1 MLLQWIF
8 FISLLLSYLTS
19 DKLMGFDGRYGS
31 KICINCFTL
40 NHLCSMW
47 SSTDWFPPFKQAF
60 HTAARWKD
68 TALIFGL
75 FHSLNC
81 GDSPEEVTPPHL
93 PTAAPG
99 WQHRAWTQVRDLQ
112 ELQTRPHGTDRDGL
126 YCLCTLVLQ
135 ALQSVST
142 PPPHPAPA
150 FSCAPPAW
158 QVSTPPRAGRFTA
171 KVQPFSWGHAFTWEN
186 HIPKNS
192 QNWKLVLSFY
202 SFLYVLEYFYKGI
215 T

>member
-99 WQHRAWTQVRDLQ
+99 LTAQSLDTGERSARAADTTPWHRQGW
-112 ELQTRPHGTDRDGL
+112 
-126 YCLCTLVLQ
+126 LVLPLYSGT
-135 ALQSVST
+135 AGSAECVYTTTTSCPSVFLCPTCLASL
-142 PPPHPAPA
+142 H
-150 FSCAPPAW
+150 SSEGR
-158 QVSTPPRAGRFTA
+158 QVHSQGAAIQLGTCFYLGKSHSEKFTEL
-171 KVQPFSWGHAFTWEN
+171 KISIVILFL
-186 HIPKNS
+186 
-192 QNWKLVLSFY
+192 LVCS
-202 SFLYVLEYFYKGI
+202 GI
-215 T
+215 LL